1 MYIIQ
6 SVHFDI
12 NNWSI
17 IDSVNWILNND
28 FKVKKIEESDNY
40 YRYKQKSLTQL
51 KKRGY
56 TQYKVKKLGRGI
68 ERAKLKIKDFL
79 FYPYYLKKSTIF

>member
-40 YRYKQKSLTQL
+40 YRYKQKSLKAL

-56 TQYKVKKLGRGI
+56 TEYKVKKLGHGI
-68 ERAKLKIKDFL
+68 ELIIAYKKDIK
-79 FYPYYLKKSTIF
+79 YKTI